1 MSSKKATFNQLNFI
15 QTLMERRE
23 AIKRTAALMGGLI
36 FAPTMMGVLKGCTP
50 AEGDWTPAVFT
61 RQQADLVSA
70 LSETILPAGDLPGA
84 IDVGV
89 PGFIDKMVDEV
100 YDEEQER
107 MFLEGLDQFE
117 LNCIEET
124 GNSFSDLNPE
134 EQFEYASAVN
144 KESIESEMVEGPQFF
159 LIFKELTM
167 VGFFTSEAGAT
178 QVLRYEQVPG
188 YYDGCVP
195 LEEVGRT
202 WATA

>member
-1 MSSKKATFNQLNFI
+1 
-15 QTLMERRE
+15 MERRE

-50 AEGDWTPAVFT
+50 PKEGWTPAVLSKE
-61 RQQADLVSA
+61 QADLVSA

-100 YDEEQER
+100 YDDEQEK
-107 MFLEGLDQFE
+107 MFMEGINQFD
-117 LNCIEET
+117 LNCKDQT
-124 GNSFSDLNPE
+124 GKSFIDLTPE
-134 EQFEYASAVN
+134 QQFDYASIVN
-144 KESIESEMVEGPQFF
+144 KEAIDSEMVEGPQFF

-195 LEEVGRT
+195 LEEIGRT

>member
-1 MSSKKATFNQLNFI
+1 
-15 QTLMERRE
+15 MERRE

-50 AEGDWTPAVFT
+50 TEGEWTPVAFS

-70 LSETILPAGDLPGA
+70 LSETILPAGELPGA

-117 LNCIEET
+117 RTCIEET
-124 GNSFSDLNPE
+124 GSSFSDLTPE
-134 EQFEYASAVN
+134 EQFDYASAVN
-144 KESIESEMVEGPQFF
+144 RDSIESEMVEGPQFF

>member
-1 MSSKKATFNQLNFI
+1 
-15 QTLMERRE
+15 MERRE

-50 AEGDWTPAVFT
+50 SEGEWTPAVFS
-61 RQQADLVSA
+61 QSQAKLVSA

-100 YDEEQER
+100 YDDEQER
-107 MFLEGLDQFE
+107 MFIEGLDQFE
-117 LNCIEET
+117 LNCIEQT
-124 GNSFSDLNPE
+124 GKTFSDLTAE
-134 EQFEYASAVN
+134 EQFNYASLIN
-144 KESIESEMVEGPQFF
+144 KESIESEMLEGPQFF

-178 QVLRYEQVPG
+178 EVLRYEQVPG

>member
-1 MSSKKATFNQLNFI
+1 
-15 QTLMERRE
+15 MERRE

-36 FAPTMMGVLKGCTP
+36 FAPTMLGVLKGCTP
-50 AEGDWTPAVFT
+50 SSGEWTPAVFT
-61 RQQADLVSA
+61 KEQANLVSA
-70 LSETILPAGDLPGA
+70 LSETILPAGELPGA

-89 PGFIDKMVDEV
+89 PGFIDKMINEV

-107 MFLEGLDQFE
+107 MFVDGLDLFE
-117 LNCIEET
+117 KNCVEQT
-124 GNSFSDLNPE
+124 GKSFSDLTPE
-134 EQFEYASAVN
+134 EQFEYASLIN
-144 KESIESEMVEGPQFF
+144 MESIEAEMMEGPQFF

-178 QVLRYEQVPG
+178 QVLRYEQIPG